1 MIFYLFEFKQLILKL
16 QNNFKSSCIKHRL
29 LYPHPRFWM
38 LIISFIGFIW
48 FIFSLPK
55 PLFKVPYSTVIED
68 SKGNFLSARIAS
80 DYQWRFPQTDSVPY
94 KFRESL
100 RLFEDEYFYYHPGIN
115 PVSMV
120 RALFQ
125 NIKKKRVISGGS
137 TISMQVVR
145 LSLRNQN
152 RTVFRKLYEMILTLR
167 LELGYS
173 KHEILNF
180 YVSHAPYGGNVV
192 GLEAAAWRYF
202 GRPAHRLSWGETTA
216 LAVLPNAPALV
227 FPGKNH
233 TIYLKKRNRLLD
245 KLYKANIID
254 KTTCDLAKGEPL
266 PDKPQALP
274 QLAPH
279 LLNKIMNDGIT
290 GKRVHTTLDLKLQQF
305 TTNIAKKYVRYYAA
319 NYIQNIAVMVL
330 DTKSGE
336 IKAYV
341 GNVAIPELQNSPYVD
356 NAISNRSSGSILKPF
371 LYAAMLNDGE
381 LLPHS
386 LVSDI
391 PTHFGAYAPENFEKT
406 YQGVV
411 PASAALAHSL
421 NVPAV
426 RELDQY
432 GVARLHHVLQDV
444 GFSSINKTPDY
455 YGLSLILGGAEVNLL
470 ETTSV
475 YASMGRSL
483 LSYLSNGE
491 KYGSDDYRPATYLT
505 YQTEKN
511 KLTKHQKLNAG
522 ALWYTFEA
530 LSTVNRPWGE
540 IGWEFFAST
549 NKIAWKT
556 GTSFGSR
563 DAWSVGVTPEYTVG
577 VWVGNSTGEGRPGLT
592 GVTHAS
598 PVMFEIFKGLKLNS
612 WFTMPKQDMVKIS
625 VCKTSGFRAT
635 DNCDATDMWMPRSGV
650 KVKACPYHQP
660 VFLDSTGTFRVTGEC
675 YPVSKMQIVPW
686 FVLSPSQEFFYRQ
699 NHPEYNLLPPFLPGC
714 TSRFEN
720 VMDILAPDN
729 NTAIYIPKGLNG
741 ETGMLIFEAVHR
753 RNNAIL
759 YWHIDNEFV
768 TQTKG
773 IHKIEVSPEIGHHQ
787 LTVEDDE
794 GNIVRRKF
802 RINSSD

>member
-1 MIFYLFEFKQLILKL
+1 MSFKFHIKSYIILLNQCK
-16 QNNFKSSCIKHRL
+16 KHRFD
-29 LYPHPRFWM
+29 YPHPRFW
-38 LIISFIGFIW
+38 LIIVFFIFLIW

-55 PLFKVPYSTVIED
+55 PLFQVPYSTVIED
-68 SKGNFLSARIAS
+68 SRGNFLSARIAS

-115 PVSMV
+115 PVSMG
-120 RALFQ
+120 RALWQ
-125 NIKKKRVISGGS
+125 NIKKKRVVSGGS

-145 LSLRNQN
+145 LSQLNQN

-173 KHEILNF
+173 KREILNL
-180 YVSHAPYGGNVV
+180 YASHAPYGGNVV

-245 KLYKANIID
+245 KLYKAQIID
-254 KTTCDLAKGEPL
+254 KTTCDLAKAEPL
-266 PDKPQALP
+266 PDKPQPLP

-279 LLNKIMNDGIT
+279 LLNKIINDGIS
-290 GKRVHTTLDLKLQQF
+290 GKRVQTTLDLKLQQF

-336 IKAYV
+336 IKAYI
-341 GNVAIPELQNSPYVD
+341 GNVTIPELRNSPYVD

-411 PASAALAHSL
+411 PASLALAHSL

-432 GVARLHHVLQDV
+432 GVARFHHVLQDV
-444 GFSSINKTPDY
+444 GFRSINKTPDY
-455 YGLSLILGGAEVNLL
+455 YGLSLILGGAEVNLW
-470 ETTSV
+470 ETTSA

-483 LSYLSNGE
+483 LSYLSNKE
-491 KYGSDDYRPATYLT
+491 KYRSDDYRLAGYLAYRPT
-505 YQTEKN
+505 GNQLAKYQKFD
-511 KLTKHQKLNAG
+511 AG

-549 NKIAWKT
+549 HKIAWKT

-592 GVTHAS
+592 GVTHAA
-598 PVMFEIFKGLKLNS
+598 PVMFEIFKGLALNS
-612 WFTMPKQDMVKIS
+612 WFPQPKQDMVKIR

-635 DNCDATDMWMPRSGV
+635 EHCDATEMWMPKNGV
-650 KVKACPYHQP
+650 KVKACPFHQS
-660 VFLDSTGTFRVTGEC
+660 VFLDSTRTFRVTGEC
-675 YPVSKMQIVPW
+675 YPVSKMHIEPR
-686 FVLSPSQEFFYRQ
+686 FILPPSQEYFYRQ
-699 NHPEYNLLPPFLPGC
+699 NHPEYNVLPTYLPGC
-714 TSRFEN
+714 SSPFEN

-729 NTAIYIPKGLNG
+729 NTAIYIPKGLND

-759 YWHIDNEFV
+759 YWHIDNEFI

-773 IHKIEVSPEIGHHQ
+773 IHKIEVTPNVGSHQ
-787 LTVEDDE
+787 LTVEDEE

-802 RINSSD
+802 RIKGN